1 MSFEARLAALTTA
14 IWRRTAATLTE
25 RAAVERI
32 RRQRAEQRTLDIEN
46 VAMHVQQRNQK
57 LERRIMELEGK
68 KTLNE
73 CKPLDK

>member
-1 MSFEARLAALTTA
+1 MTFEDRVAALTA
-14 IWRRTAATLTE
+14 ALWRRTAAILTE

-46 VAMHVQQRNQK
+46 VAQHVQLRNEK

>member
-1 MSFEARLAALTTA
+1 MNFEARLAALTDA

-32 RRQRAEQRTLDIEN
+32 RRQRAEQRASDIEH
-46 VAMHVQQRNQK
+46 VAMHVQARNQK

-73 CKPLDK
+73 CKRID

>member
-1 MSFEARLAALTTA
+1 MNFDRLLFALWRMAAL
-14 IWRRTAATLTE
+14 RLVE
-25 RAAVERI
+25 RVQIERI
-32 RRQRAEQRTLDIEN
+32 RRQRAEQRASDIEH

-73 CKPLDK
+73 CKPIDK